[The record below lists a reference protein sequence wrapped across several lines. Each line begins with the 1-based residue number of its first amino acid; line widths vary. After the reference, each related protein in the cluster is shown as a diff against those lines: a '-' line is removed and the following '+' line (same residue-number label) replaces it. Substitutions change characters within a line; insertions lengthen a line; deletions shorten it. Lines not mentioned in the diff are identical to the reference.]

1 MPEAIK
7 GRQHDRQATGPAAA
21 TLLEARNIAKCF
33 SHPNGT
39 VTPAI
44 GDIALSLAKGEFVA
58 IVGPS
63 GCGKTT
69 LLRCLCG
76 LLKPDSGTLSYAG
89 KPVSDVPEDVAVVFQ
104 EYNRSLFP
112 WLSVRRNVEFGLNKL
127 SKTERRARAEEAL
140 TRVHLTDVIEH
151 YPWQLSGG
159 MQQRVAIARAVATQP
174 NLLLMDEPFASV
186 DAQTRIRLETMT
198 ASIST
203 ELGLATLL
211 ITHDID
217 EAVFLADRVIVLSPR
232 PSSVLAEVVVDI
244 PRPRTELEVKAMPR
258 FQEYRRLIHDLIVA
272 KQSDTPDV
280 VDTPAPDGTEPERSP

>member
-1 MPEAIK
+1 MPEATK
-7 GRQHDRQATGPAAA
+7 GRQYRREAAGPATA
-21 TLLEARNIAKCF
+21 TLLEARGVAKSF
-33 SHPNGT
+33 PHSNGT

-44 GDIALSLAKGEFVA
+44 GDINLSLDKGEFVA

-76 LLKPDSGTLSYAG
+76 LLKPDSGTLSYDG
-89 KPVSDVPEDVAVVFQ
+89 QPVNGVPDDVAVVFQ

-112 WLSVRRNVEFGLNKL
+112 WLSVRRNVEFGLHGL
-127 SKTERRARAEEAL
+127 SKAERRARAEEAL
-140 TRVHLTDVIEH
+140 TRVHLADVLEH

-159 MQQRVAIARAVATQP
+159 MQQRVAIARAIATHP
-174 NLLLMDEPFASV
+174 ALLLMDEPFASV

-198 ASIST
+198 ASISA

-232 PSSVLAEVVVDI
+232 PSRVLAEIVIDI
-244 PRPRTELEVKAMPR
+244 PHPRSELEVKALPR

-272 KQSDTPDV
+272 KEPESADAA
-280 VDTPAPDGTEPERSP
+280 TPASAETEPERSA